1 MKAQIKVLNVLTG
14 VIITIAFLMLW
25 GCSNKEDYEQWC
37 AVMMEKPNG
46 DWVDPEFE
54 QFAQRCLGEE

>member
-1 MKAQIKVLNVLTG
+1 
-14 VIITIAFLMLW
+14 MLW